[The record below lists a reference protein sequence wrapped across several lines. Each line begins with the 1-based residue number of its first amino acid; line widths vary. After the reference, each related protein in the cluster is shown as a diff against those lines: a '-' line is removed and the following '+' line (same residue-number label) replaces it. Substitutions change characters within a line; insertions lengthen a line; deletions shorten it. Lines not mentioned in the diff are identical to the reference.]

1 MLVKHDSCRLNNT
14 ESFLYTISCNV
25 DIVEFIINIG
35 KGIQPHKHANFCL
48 LSLFFLALYIHRDHI
63 QVSVGVLLQ
72 PCLKKAL
79 FK

>member
-14 ESFLYTISCNV
+14 ESFLYTISCYV
-25 DIVEFIINIG
+25 DIVEYIIVIG
-35 KGIQPHKHANFCL
+35 KGIPPISMLIFVFYHY
-48 LSLFFLALYIHRDHI
+48 FLALNIHRDHI

-72 PCLKKAL
+72 PCLKRAL

>member
-25 DIVEFIINIG
+25 DIVACIIVIG
-35 KGIQPHKHANFCL
+35 KGIPPHKHANF
-48 LSLFFLALYIHRDHI
+48 LSFIIIFALNIHSDHK
-63 QVSVGVLLQ
+63 QVSVGVLLH

-79 FK
+79 FKL